1 MLRSVCTLIFKAT
14 GWKFQSDL
22 PKDLRSFIFLGAPHT
37 SNHDFMPAMA
47 VATLMHRNTRFVIKD
62 DWMKFPMNMVM
73 GPAGAIGLDR
83 KKLKDGAGSNTDA
96 MAHLFTEYPELVLM
110 IAPEGTRSPTETWKT
125 GFYYIA
131 QKANV
136 PIVCGFADFTKK
148 VAGTGP
154 VIYPT
159 DFEKD
164 MTQIMDFYRTIE
176 GKEPENFK
184 LDSRFDKKLKIQNN

>member
-1 MLRSVCTLIFKAT
+1 MLRTICTMIFKAS
-14 GWKFQSDL
+14 GWTFKDDL

-47 VATLMHRNTRFVIKD
+47 VSKLMNRNTKFVIKN
-62 DWMKFPMNMVM
+62 DWMKFPMNLVM
-73 GPAGAIGLDR
+73 GPAGGIGLDR
-83 KKLKDGAGSNTDA
+83 KKLKEGAASNTDA
-96 MAHLFTEYPELVLM
+96 MAQLFKEYPDLVLM
-110 IAPEGTRSPTETWKT
+110 IAPEGTRGPNTSWKT

-136 PIVCGFADFTKK
+136 PIVCGFADFKTKT
-148 VAGTGP
+148 AGCGP

-164 MTQIMDFYRTIE
+164 MTQIMDFYRSIE
-176 GKEPENFK
+176 GREPDNFK
-184 LDSRFDKKLKIQNN
+184 LDSRFDRKS